1 MQMQL
6 LAGREFTEHDT
17 ASRPRLA
24 IVNQTYAKQHFPGIN
39 PVGQRLSTRVDGQR
53 SDLEIV
59 GLVRDTHW
67 IDLRSAPSPTVY
79 VAYAQIPGDT
89 FSTVAVRAG
98 SRFERLPSVLRDLLQ
113 SRVPGSSFDVH
124 TLSAQM
130 DATLVQERM
139 LATLAGAF
147 GVLALILVCVGLYGL
162 LAYSVAQRTKEI
174 GIRMALGAQAQWV
187 LKLVLRDGARL
198 VAIGIGLGLP
208 VAWFATR
215 WTKSMLFGVTPTD
228 PGSIGAAL
236 VVLTGAA
243 LVAAYVPARRASRL
257 DPLRALRHE

>member
-1 MQMQL
+1 
-6 LAGREFTEHDT
+6 
-17 ASRPRLA
+17 
-24 IVNQTYAKQHFPGIN
+24 
-39 PVGQRLSTRVDGQR
+39 
-53 SDLEIV
+53 
-59 GLVRDTHW
+59 
-67 IDLRSAPSPTVY
+67 
-79 VAYAQIPGDT
+79 
-89 FSTVAVRAG
+89 
-98 SRFERLPSVLRDLLQ
+98 
-113 SRVPGSSFDVH
+113 
-124 TLSAQM
+124 M

-257 DPLRALRHE
+257 DPLRALSHE